1 MSQRLDTNSL
11 LPAGLQ
17 ALAALRSAIEA
28 SGLEASLIDLVNLR
42 ASQINGCA
50 YCLWLHTRE
59 AIAHGETPERLQ
71 LLRVWDEGPY
81 SERERAALA
90 WTEAVTRV
98 AEAPVADAVYERALA
113 AFGEQDL
120 GALNNAVIAINAWN
134 RLAIPFRKAPPAA
147 RAAKPAHA
155 AA

>member
-1 MSQRLDTNSL
+1 MSQRLDTNTL
-11 LPAGLQ
+11 LPTGLK
-17 ALAALRSAIEA
+17 ALGALHAAVHD
-28 SGLEASLIDLVNLR
+28 SGLEASLIDLINLR
-42 ASQINGCA
+42 ASQINGCG

-59 AIAHGETPERLQ
+59 ALAHGENPERLQ
-71 LLRVWDEGPY
+71 LLRVPEEGPF

-98 AEAPVADAVYERALA
+98 ADAPVADAVYERALA
-113 AFGEQDL
+113 AFGERDL
-120 GALNNAVIAINAWN
+120 GALNYAVIAINAWN

-147 RAAKPAHA
+147 QGAQA

>member
-1 MSQRLDTNSL
+1 MSQRLDTNTL
-11 LPAGLQ
+11 LPSGLQ
-17 ALAALRSAIEA
+17 ALGALHSAVER
-28 SGLEASLIDLVNLR
+28 SGLETALIDLINVR

-59 AIAHGETPERLQ
+59 AMAHGETAERLQ
-71 LLRVWDEGPY
+71 LLRVWDEGPF

-98 AEAPVADAVYERALA
+98 ADAPVADAVYARALA

-120 GALNNAVIAINAWN
+120 GALNYAVIAINAWN
-134 RLAIPFRKAPPAA
+134 RLAIPFRKTPPAT
-147 RAAKPAHA
+147 RAANA
-155 AA
+155 A